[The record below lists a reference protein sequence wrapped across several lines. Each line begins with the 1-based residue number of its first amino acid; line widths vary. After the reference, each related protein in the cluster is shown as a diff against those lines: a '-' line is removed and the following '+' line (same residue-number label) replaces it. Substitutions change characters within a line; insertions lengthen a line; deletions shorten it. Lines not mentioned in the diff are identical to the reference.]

1 MNVLKIAA
9 GVALGLALAW
19 GGLGGWHYARKEIAL
34 QACVAE
40 AGHKDVRVIDV
51 MPCMGRKGWRLDM
64 NSNGADWIDAP

>member
-40 AGHKDVRVIDV
+40 VGHERRPSLSTSCRAWGAKAGA
-51 MPCMGRKGWRLDM
+51 
-64 NSNGADWIDAP
+64 ST